1 MANIKIAGDAVVIQS
16 ALKADDINLVKK
28 YRPNELILKGGEDG
42 KEPIFSID
50 VTTGKGGINE
60 YGVSFSGVTRD
71 EEKKAC
77 LTMLIPKDGSIA
89 NVEDWFVD
97 TYGGAIINLNKLE
110 ERLPTVIGEIAAEKA
125 TVRENISVVQ

>member
-16 ALKADDINLVKK
+16 TLKADDIQLVKK

-42 KEPIFSID
+42 KEPIFAINM
-50 VTTGKGGINE
+50 TTGKGGINE
-60 YGVSFSGVTRD
+60 FGVSFSGATRD
-71 EEKKAC
+71 EGKYAC

-89 NVEDWFVD
+89 SVEDWFVD

-110 ERLPTVIGEIAAEKA
+110 AYLPSIIDEIAAEKA
-125 TVRENISVVQ
+125 AVREVISVVQ